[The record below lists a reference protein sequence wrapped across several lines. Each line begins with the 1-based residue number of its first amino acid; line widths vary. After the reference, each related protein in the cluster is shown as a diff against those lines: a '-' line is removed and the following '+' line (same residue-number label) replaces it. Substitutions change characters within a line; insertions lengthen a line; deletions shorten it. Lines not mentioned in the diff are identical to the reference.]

1 MKTRLLALGVALAG
15 AVRASVVLPDSDS
28 RWKAVADRLFSTVIE
43 VHGQEAQD
51 AVSHGSG
58 VLIGNG
64 LAITTL
70 HAVTAPGADG
80 RMLPLREVRV
90 LVADVGPLDARVI
103 AGVPEIDLALLLLP
117 DRGASLAGAPLAAE
131 VPAEGDLL
139 VAMGAGD
146 ESVTVRGVVVSAVNG
161 DFFALT
167 SKRVIDSR
175 FWGGPLFDGDGR
187 LVGIQLSSLVGS
199 KAISARVIQRL
210 LDQRGLTLGRP
221 APP

>member
-15 AVRASVVLPDSDS
+15 AARASVILPDHDS

-43 VHGQEAQD
+43 VRGQEAQET
-51 AVSHGSG
+51 VSSGSG

-70 HAVTAPGADG
+70 HAVAVPGPDG
-80 RMLPLREVRV
+80 RLVPLREVRV
-90 LVADVGPLDARVI
+90 LVADVGPMDARVI

-146 ESVTVRGVVVSAVNG
+146 DAVTVRGVVVSSVNG
-161 DFFALT
+161 DFFAL
-167 SKRVIDSR
+167 SGKRMIDSR
-175 FWGGPLFDGDGR
+175 FWGGPLFDGEGR
-187 LVGIQLSSLVGS
+187 LVGILLTSLAGP
-199 KAISARVIQRL
+199 KAISARVMQRL
-210 LDQRGLTLGRP
+210 LDQRGVTLGSP